1 MYSIGCPKRRRRA
14 SEVALDLDHGHLVD
28 ELLRVAPGAR
38 SAADAAHVAWK
49 HGSVAALA
57 AEEIGAWELA
67 SGAAHGPRRRPGARR
82 RHHSIAALAAEAA
95 AARRREALEP
105 PSTDEIPA
113 FYDDG
118 SGAPIVEGLDRCAA
132 FRAATTDARRP
143 AVAGLFNTG
152 TNFLMKLLRS
162 NCVLPR
168 ECEDR
173 SHPGFDRGGKR
184 ARTSRL
190 HRLPSRPFSTRFDKA
205 SFLSEA
211 NIVSELH
218 YAKRRQGKCAPFLMQ
233 VPWGKHNP
241 LEWRGSHYADYFE
254 GVDVDEVLPVV
265 VVKDPL
271 TWMRSM
277 CRMEYAAKFRHGQAQ
292 CCPHPVMKTAT
303 DVRFRRERPA
313 FNYTSL
319 PDFWSKWND
328 ARPSGGAGHGFH
340 ETGRNSAT
348 AKYGNET
355 KRYEFLTDADVTYV
369 ADHADPRFM
378 AQFHYGVSRRRRE
391 PGRQGRGRGAAAS
404 RAQARAAKAED
415 HVAWRRGSVRAVA
428 AERVGAWETEGAFPP
443 FYDDGSGAPVVDGL
457 ERCAA
462 FRERTSDARRPGL
475 AGLFNTGT
483 NLMMLLLRANCE
495 LPRECPGAP
504 RRLVAQGKHNI
515 IDAYANHT
523 AKMYAARSYREAR
536 AADPLENVLGPG
548 GRREILPVVVVKD
561 PLTWMKSMCRMP
573 YAASFRRGHAQCC
586 PSPVAKTKTTVNFQQ
601 KGFPPSVFSSLPDF
615 WSRWNRL
622 YYDAEFPRLM
632 VRYEDLLWRGE
643 ATTRRVCECVGG
655 AMRAT
660 FDPIDQAA
668 KSGFSHGTGAVSGRA
683 DARSKYAN
691 ESRRYEFLDDADLAA
706 YEASRGLKRDAA
718 RNKLVPLDDES
729 DGVIVNN
736 RFYPNLSHED
746 EHRAA
751 GLVRDKTKGY
761 WKPKEF
767 ARDGI
772 EVNGKLYKS
781 TGPVAGGARQAA
793 KLEAVPVAKPEDDDD
808 RWRRDPVEVARAR
821 RSVGDAEG
829 RRPPARPAGDGARD
843 LVPAPADRA
852 ETRALGLRAAR
863 KRGR

>member
-1 MYSIGCPKRRRRA
+1 MRATPHRRTWGASRRRSPRRFSQTQCVELGACVVISVVVVVGLCAATFLAEHPAAPPPRA
-14 SEVALDLDHGHLVD
+14 KRLG
-28 ELLRVAPGAR
+28 GNIAR
-38 SAADAAHVAWK
+38 SADVVDLPRAAAPAPPLPASFRGAFDAAAK
-49 HGSVAALA
+49 AAAPAPPRPASFRGAFDA
-57 AEEIGAWELA
+57 AAK
-67 SGAAHGPRRRPGARR
+67 
-82 RHHSIAALAAEAA
+82 AEAA
-95 AARRREALEP
+95 AA
-105 PSTDEIPA
+105 
-113 FYDDG
+113 
-118 SGAPIVEGLDRCAA
+118 AA
-132 FRAATTDARRP
+132 RA
-143 AVAGLFNTG
+143 
-152 TNFLMKLLRS
+152 S
-162 NCVLPR
+162 
-168 ECEDR
+168 
-173 SHPGFDRGGKR
+173 
-184 ARTSRL
+184 
-190 HRLPSRPFSTRFDKA
+190 
-205 SFLSEA
+205 
-211 NIVSELH
+211 
-218 YAKRRQGKCAPFLMQ
+218 
-233 VPWGKHNP
+233 
-241 LEWRGSHYADYFE
+241 
-254 GVDVDEVLPVV
+254 
-265 VVKDPL
+265 
-271 TWMRSM
+271 
-277 CRMEYAAKFRHGQAQ
+277 AAQ
-292 CCPHPVMKTAT
+292 
-303 DVRFRRERPA
+303 
-313 FNYTSL
+313 
-319 PDFWSKWND
+319 
-328 ARPSGGAGHGFH
+328 
-340 ETGRNSAT
+340 
-348 AKYGNET
+348 
-355 KRYEFLTDADVTYV
+355 
-369 ADHADPRFM
+369 
-378 AQFHYGVSRRRRE
+378 
-391 PGRQGRGRGAAAS
+391 AAA
-404 RAQARAAKAED
+404 AAKAGD

-462 FRERTSDARRPGL
+462 FRARTSDARRPGL

-495 LPRECPGAP
+495 LPRECPGRGRDGYVSQRSIEQEIYGAMRNRNARISGYKDCTP
-504 RRLVAQGKHNI
+504 FLFQVAQGKHNI

-523 AKMYAARSYREAR
+523 AKMYAATSYREAR

-548 GRREILPVVVVKD
+548 GRREVLPVVVVKD

-586 PSPVAKTKTTVNFQQ
+586 PSPVAKTKTTVKFQRT
-601 KGFPPSVFSSLPDF
+601 GFPPSVFSSLPDF

-622 YYDAEFPRLM
+622 YYDAAFPRLM

-668 KSGFSHGTGAVSGRA
+668 KAGFSHGTGAVSGRA

-691 ESRRYEFLDDADLAA
+691 ESRRYEFLDDADLAYASSELDAELLRRFGYEVSPGRRRALHARVPTCVPDEAA

-761 WKPKEF
+761 WKPEEF

-808 RWRRDPVEVARAR
+808 RWRRDPVEVARRA
-821 RSVGDAEG
+821 GALG
-829 RRPPARPAGDGARD
+829 RRTLKGGDRRRDPLAMAREISSPR
-843 LVPAPADRA
+843 RR
-852 ETRALGLRAAR
+852 TAR